1 MPTMKRII
9 LFRFHQDLDVC
20 KQRLEMLQNLNSSI
34 PIYGLC
40 GGSRA
45 FLASAKRQ
53 LRHLCV
59 SIHSPPKH
67 DAHWH
72 WKNGDLAIR
81 SWFKDVGFLLDF
93 DMLHVIEWDLLLA
106 SPIADLYRHV
116 PKGSLGLS
124 GVQKIAEVGRRWNW
138 TTKETKREEYL
149 ALLKHVRR
157 HYGYTKNPLCCFA
170 PGACIPKDFLVR
182 YAAHRIPPYSNDEVR
197 LPLYAQIFGFLIAD
211 NRLCSTQYEPEEF
224 ALFNTDKVE
233 VPLRAI
239 AQELKQRNDQ
249 RAFHPCTKLLSSS
262 VLYQMLNPPNL

>member
-45 FLASAKRQ
+45 FLANAKRQ
-53 LRHLCV
+53 LKNLCI
-59 SIHSPPKH
+59 SIYCPAKR
-67 DAHWH
+67 DAYWH

-81 SWFKDVGFLLDF
+81 SWFREVGSLLDF
-93 DMLHVIEWDLLLA
+93 DMLHVIEWDLLLT
-106 SPIADLYRHV
+106 SPIDDLYRHV

-170 PGACIPKDFLVR
+170 PGMCLPKRFLVQ
-182 YAAHRIPPYSNDEVR
+182 YAKHRIPTLSNDEVR
-197 LPLYAQIFGFLIAD
+197 LPLYAQIFGFPITD
-211 NRLCSTQYEPEEF
+211 TRLCSTLYKAEEF
-224 ALFNTDKVE
+224 SLFNTDKVE

-239 AQELKQRNDQ
+239 AQELKNRNGQ
-249 RAFHPCTKLLSSS
+249 RAFHPCTTLLPSA
-262 VLYQMLNPPNL
+262 LLHQTLNQPDL